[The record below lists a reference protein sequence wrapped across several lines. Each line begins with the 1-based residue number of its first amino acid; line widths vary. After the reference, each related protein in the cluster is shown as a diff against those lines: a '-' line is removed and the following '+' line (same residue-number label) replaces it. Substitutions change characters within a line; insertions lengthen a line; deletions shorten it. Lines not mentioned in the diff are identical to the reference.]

1 VILALLPP
9 SLRRL
14 PRLPAIL
21 AVDAMA
27 AAAAASLAA
36 LAGAAWGGLA
46 PGAAALLVLAAAAA
60 TVLIHLVFG
69 VPRDSWRHGGT
80 AEMARAAA
88 ASALAALAASLATA
102 LLWPGPVAPWALAF
116 LVVLL
121 PATALAARGLYR
133 LAILGG
139 VRRDPDAR
147 PVLLA
152 GAGDQ
157 AELFLRALARGS
169 AVRFR
174 VVGVVTVDRSMVGQR
189 LHGVRVLGT
198 LDEAASVLDRLA
210 GTRDSPTAIALAARS
225 ASGLALARLREVA
238 EARGLALLEVP
249 RPADLRPYAPLR
261 RPDDTPSD
269 PQELLDRPER
279 PIDRALIAAV
289 ARGKRVL
296 VTGAGGSI
304 GSELVRQIAEAQPAR
319 LTLVDNGEYAL
330 YAIDMEIGVAH
341 PGLARE
347 AVILDIRDRERIAAL
362 FAAVRPELVF
372 HAAALKHVPLVEA
385 NPLEGIL
392 TNAYGTRNVADA
404 AVAVGAEAVVLI
416 STDKAVN
423 PTSVM
428 GATKRLAEM
437 YCQGLDLRAAGA
449 ARPTR
454 FVTVRF
460 GNVLGSTGSVVPLF
474 QAQLARGGP
483 LTVTHPDMM
492 RYFMTTREA
501 VGLVLIAM
509 ATVLQGGAAA
519 AAVERGA
526 IFVLDMGKPVRI
538 LDLARK
544 MIRLAGLRPE
554 VDVKIVFTGLRPG
567 EKLYEE
573 LFHGREE
580 LVPLGVPG
588 LLVARPRVVDLAIVA
603 RAIDEAAAEARA
615 GREKAALAI
624 LSVMVPEFSA
634 PAAAE

>member
-1 VILALLPP
+1 MPACF
-9 SLRRL
+9 LRRL
-14 PRLPAIL
+14 PRRVAIL
-21 AVDAMA
+21 AADSA
-27 AAAAASLAA
+27 LAA
-36 LAGAAWGGLA
+36 LAGAVAATAGVAWLGLDASVAPLAIPAAAICSVAAGLA
-46 PGAAALLVLAAAAA
+46 L
-60 TVLIHLVFG
+60 G

-80 AEMARAAA
+80 VETGRAAA
-88 ASALAALAASLATA
+88 AAALAAAAAGLGLA
-102 LLWPGPVAPWALAF
+102 LLRPGALPPAVLAF
-116 LVVLL
+116 LLLLL
-121 PATALAARGLYR
+121 PGTTLAARGLYR
-133 LAILGG
+133 LAIL
-139 VRRDPDAR
+139 RAATRDREAR

-157 AELFLRALARGS
+157 AELLLRALSRGNAARW
-169 AVRFR
+169 R

-189 LHGVRVLGT
+189 LHGASVLGT
-198 LDEAASVLDRLA
+198 LDETGAVLDRLA
-210 GTRDSPTAIALAARS
+210 GTADAPSAIALAARS

-238 EARGLALLEVP
+238 EARGLPLLEVP
-249 RPADLRPYAPLR
+249 RPAELRPYAPLR
-261 RPDDTPSD
+261 RLDDTPPD
-269 PQELLDRPER
+269 PQALLDRPER
-279 PIDRALIAAV
+279 PIDRAMIASV

-304 GSELVRQIAEAQPAR
+304 GSELVRQIAEAGPAR
-319 LTLVDNGEYAL
+319 LTLLDNGEYAL

-341 PGLARE
+341 PSLPRE

-362 FAAVRPELVF
+362 FAETRPELVF
-372 HAAALKHVPLVEA
+372 HAAALKHVPLVES

-404 AVAVGAEAVVLI
+404 AVAVGAASVVLI

-437 YCQGLDLRAAGA
+437 YCQGLDLRAQGT

-501 VGLVLIAM
+501 VGLVLTAM
-509 ATVLQGGAAA
+509 ATMLEGGAVAET
-519 AAVERGA
+519 VERGA

-538 LDLARK
+538 LDLACK

-580 LVPLGVPG
+580 VVPLGIPG
-588 LLVARPRVVDLAIVA
+588 LLVARPRVVDAAIVA
-603 RAIDEAAAEARA
+603 RAIDEAAASARA
-615 GREKAALAI
+615 GRVQEALAL
-624 LSVMVPEFSA
+624 LSVMVPEFGA
-634 PAAAE
+634 RAAGA

>member
-1 VILALLPP
+1 MLAPF
-9 SLRRL
+9 LRRL
-14 PRLPAIL
+14 PRLPGIL
-21 AVDAMA
+21 AADAA
-27 AAAAASLAA
+27 LAA
-36 LAGAAWGGLA
+36 LAACLAALPGVAWGGLA
-46 PGAAALLVLAAAAA
+46 PGTVPALVLAAVAA
-60 TVLIHLVFG
+60 TVPIHLALG

-80 AEMARAAA
+80 VEMARAAA
-88 ASALAALAASLATA
+88 AAALAALAAGLLVALFRPGAAPPAT
-102 LLWPGPVAPWALAF
+102 LAF
-116 LVVLL
+116 LLFL
-121 PATALAARGLYR
+121 MPATALAARGLYR
-133 LAILGG
+133 LAIL
-139 VRRDPDAR
+139 RDATRDPEAR
-147 PVLLA
+147 PILLA

-157 AELFLRALARGS
+157 AELLLRALARGN
-169 AVRFR
+169 AARYR

-189 LHGVRVLGT
+189 LHGVTVLGT
-198 LDEAASVLDRLA
+198 LEEVAAVLDRLA
-210 GTRDSPTAIALAARS
+210 GTRDAPTAIALAARS
-225 ASGLALARLREVA
+225 ASGLALAGLREVA

-249 RPADLRPYAPLR
+249 RPADLHPYAPLR
-261 RPDDTPSD
+261 RLDDTPPD
-269 PQELLDRPER
+269 PQALLDRPER
-279 PIDRALIAAV
+279 PIDRAMIAAV

-304 GSELVRQIAEAQPAR
+304 GSELVRQIAEAGPAR

-341 PGLARE
+341 PALARE

-362 FAAVRPELVF
+362 FAETRPELVF

-404 AVAVGAEAVVLI
+404 AVAVGAAAVVLI

-437 YCQGLDLRAAGA
+437 YCQGLDLRTQGT

-483 LTVTHPDMM
+483 LTVTHPDMV
-492 RYFMTTREA
+492 RYFMTTKEA
-501 VGLVLIAM
+501 VGLVLLAM
-509 ATVLQGGAAA
+509 ATMVQGGAVAET
-519 AAVERGA
+519 VERGA
-526 IFVLDMGKPVRI
+526 IFVLDMGRPVRI

-554 VDVKIVFTGLRPG
+554 VDVKIAFTGLRPG

-580 LVPLGVPG
+580 VVPLSVSG
-588 LLVARPRVVDLAIVA
+588 LLVARPRVVDLPIVA
-603 RAIDEAAAEARA
+603 RAIDEAAAAARA
-615 GREKAALAI
+615 GREKPALAL
-624 LSVMVPEFSA
+624 LSVMVPEFGA
-634 PAAAE
+634 PAAGG

>member
-1 VILALLPP
+1 MLPALTRVL
-9 SLRRL
+9 SRR
-14 PRLPAIL
+14 PAIL
-21 AVDAMA
+21 AADSA
-27 AAAAASLAA
+27 LAA
-36 LAGAAWGGLA
+36 GAGLAAGLPGLAWGGLA
-46 PGAAALLVLAAAAA
+46 ASALPLLALAAAAA
-60 TVLIHLVFG
+60 TGAVFAAFG

-80 AEMARAAA
+80 VEMARAAA
-88 ASALAALAASLATA
+88 AGALAALAAGLGLA
-102 LLWPGPVAPWALAF
+102 LLRPGAAPPATLALLLA
-116 LVVLL
+116 LL

-133 LAILGG
+133 LAVLGAA
-139 VRRDPDAR
+139 RPDPEAR

-157 AELFLRALARGS
+157 AELLLRALARGN
-169 AVRFR
+169 AARWR

-189 LHGVRVLGT
+189 LHGVTVLGT
-198 LDEAASVLDRLA
+198 LDETEAVLDRLA
-210 GTRDSPTAIALAARS
+210 GTADAPSAIALAARS
-225 ASGLALARLREVA
+225 ASGLALAGLREVA
-238 EARGLALLEVP
+238 EARGLALYEVP
-249 RPADLRPYAPLR
+249 RPADLVPYAPLR
-261 RPDDTPSD
+261 RRDDTPPD
-269 PQELLDRPER
+269 PQALLDRPER
-279 PIDRALIAAV
+279 PIDRAMIAAV
-289 ARGKRVL
+289 ASGKRVL

-304 GSELVRQIAEAQPAR
+304 GSELVRQIAEAGPAR
-319 LTLVDNGEYAL
+319 LTLLDNGEYAL

-341 PGLARE
+341 PHLARE

-362 FAAVRPELVF
+362 FAATRPELVF

-437 YCQGLDLRAAGA
+437 YCQGLDLRAAGT

-483 LTVTHPDMM
+483 LTVTHPDMV
-492 RYFMTTREA
+492 RYFMTTKEA
-501 VGLVLIAM
+501 VGLVLTAM
-509 ATVLQGGAAA
+509 ATMVKGGAVAET
-519 AAVERGA
+519 VERGA

-538 LDLARK
+538 IDLARK

-554 VDVKIVFTGLRPG
+554 VDVKIAVTGLRPG

-580 LVPLGVPG
+580 VVPLSIPG
-588 LLVARPRVVDLAIVA
+588 LLVARPRVVDLPIVA
-603 RAIDEAAAEARA
+603 RAIDEAAAAARA
-615 GREKAALAI
+615 GREKPALAL
-624 LSVMVPEFSA
+624 LSVMVPEFGTP
-634 PAAAE
+634 PAGA

>member
-1 VILALLPP
+1 MLPALTRLL
-9 SLRRL
+9 SRR
-14 PRLPAIL
+14 PAIL
-21 AVDAMA
+21 AADSA
-27 AAAAASLAA
+27 LAA
-36 LAGAAWGGLA
+36 GAGLAAGLPGLAWGGLA
-46 PGAAALLVLAAAAA
+46 ASALPLLALAAAAA
-60 TVLIHLVFG
+60 TGAVFAAFG

-80 AEMARAAA
+80 VEMARAAA
-88 ASALAALAASLATA
+88 AGALAALAAGLGLA
-102 LLWPGPVAPWALAF
+102 LLRPGAAPPATVALLLAI
-116 LVVLL
+116 L
-121 PATALAARGLYR
+121 PATALTARGLYR
-133 LAILGG
+133 LAVLGAA
-139 VRRDPDAR
+139 RPDPEAR

-157 AELFLRALARGS
+157 AELLLRALARGN
-169 AVRFR
+169 AARWR

-189 LHGVRVLGT
+189 LHGVTVLGT
-198 LDEAASVLDRLA
+198 LDETAAVLDRLA
-210 GTRDSPTAIALAARS
+210 GTADAPSAIALAARS
-225 ASGLALARLREVA
+225 ASGLALAGLREVA
-238 EARGLALLEVP
+238 EARGLALYEVP
-249 RPADLRPYAPLR
+249 RPADLVPYAPLR
-261 RPDDTPSD
+261 RRDDTPPD
-269 PQELLDRPER
+269 PQALLDRPER
-279 PIDRALIAAV
+279 PIDRAMIAAV
-289 ARGKRVL
+289 ASGKRVL

-304 GSELVRQIAEAQPAR
+304 GSELVRQIAEAGPAR
-319 LTLVDNGEYAL
+319 LTLLDNGEYAL

-341 PGLARE
+341 PTLARE

-362 FAAVRPELVF
+362 FAATRPELVF

-404 AVAVGAEAVVLI
+404 AVAVGAEAMVLI

-483 LTVTHPDMM
+483 LTVTHPDMV

-501 VGLVLIAM
+501 VGLVLTAM
-509 ATVLQGGAAA
+509 ATMVGGGAVAET
-519 AAVERGA
+519 VERGA

-538 LDLARK
+538 IDLARK

-554 VDVKIVFTGLRPG
+554 VDVKIAVTGLRPG

-580 LVPLGVPG
+580 VVPLSIPG
-588 LLVARPRVVDLAIVA
+588 LLVARPRVVDLPIVA
-603 RAIDEAAAEARA
+603 RAIDEAAAAARA
-615 GREKAALAI
+615 GREKPALAL
-624 LSVMVPEFSA
+624 LSVMVPEFGTPPPGA
-634 PAAAE
+634 